1 MDLYLIHM
9 PARVKQEVEGLNFSE
24 EDLLPFD
31 IKGTWEAMEEC
42 SRLGLCKSIGVSNFS
57 SKKISQLLE
66 HATISPAVNQVF
78 FSLIIDCFIEK

>member
-1 MDLYLIHM
+1 M

-57 SKKISQLLE
+57 SKKYLSFLNMQPSLLPL
-66 HATISPAVNQVF
+66 IRFF
-78 FSLIIDCFIEK
+78 FSY